1 MWQYTQAYKS
11 LNSNKQMI
19 CTEIEE
25 KSSRNFQVISHL
37 RCFYQW
43 FILQVVLRDHA
54 SAMPKGTEPMDTQCN
69 LMLQDLLQHEKF
81 HPTSSKES
89 FSQAK

>member
-1 MWQYTQAYKS
+1 M
-11 LNSNKQMI
+11 
-19 CTEIEE
+19 CTETEE
-25 KSSRNFQVISHL
+25 ENSHNFQVISHL

-43 FILQVVLRDHA
+43 FMLQMLLRGHT
-54 SAMPKGTEPMDTQCN
+54 SAVPKESKPMDTQYN
-69 LMLQDLLQHEKF
+69 LMLQHLLQHEQF